1 MGTLLTEPPNQKN
14 RQALTHTK
22 RKPRAHRNGQYIR
35 YIGTKNADIRHFL
48 PSFW

>member
-35 YIGTKNADIRHFL
+35 YIQKKTAYIHAF
-48 PSFW
+48 

>member
-22 RKPRAHRNGQYIR
+22 RKPHAHRNGQYIR
-35 YIGTKNADIRHFL
+35 YIGTKNRIYPRFL
-48 PSFW
+48 SLF

>member
-22 RKPRAHRNGQYIR
+22 RKPRAHRNGHIIR
-35 YIGTKNADIRHFL
+35 YIQKKNRIYPRFL
-48 PSFW
+48 SLF